1 MRNGLGTSLVILIP
15 SSACR
20 STCSNSLGGPPVRD
34 MSGAFSSVPAALQS
48 RWYAP
53 DGVAPLGANSG
64 MPPGMRPPP
73 WVWSGYPLAGSMCGG
88 APSGMPPCFGS
99 ARGPQPGQQ
108 RGKKRARTGDSPHD
122 VRGADSALTPEEAL
136 AASRALKALA
146 LDLERGQR
154 LSNGVSPRTIRSLL
168 NELCTAPKSEQF
180 GSSEDVD
187 ETNIGEF
194 RLADLGAGSKR
205 RLLRQVRREYKLQPN
220 ECQNLNGGVITT
232 EACCTD
238 QSCAVRPSCAS
249 GAQAHVVLTDPER
262 LKLWRRAKVFSV
274 TRAPP

>member
-1 MRNGLGTSLVILIP
+1 
-15 SSACR
+15 
-20 STCSNSLGGPPVRD
+20 
-34 MSGAFSSVPAALQS
+34 
-48 RWYAP
+48 
-53 DGVAPLGANSG
+53 
-64 MPPGMRPPP
+64 
-73 WVWSGYPLAGSMCGG
+73 MCGG

-108 RGKKRARTGDSPHD
+108 RGKKR
-122 VRGADSALTPEEAL
+122 
-136 AASRALKALA
+136 
-146 LDLERGQR
+146 
-154 LSNGVSPRTIRSLL
+154 
-168 NELCTAPKSEQF
+168 
-180 GSSEDVD
+180 
-187 ETNIGEF
+187 NIGEF

-262 LKLWRRAKVFSV
+262 LELWRRAKVFSV